1 MSKAQFHDA
10 ILILDVRSVDRALA
24 YYQRLGFK
32 VDFRYPEDP
41 DNYAGIVRGD
51 VHLHM
56 QWQAEEEFKKGTAG
70 NLRVLIRVDDARALY
85 EEYKAAGVL
94 PADVMVRDT
103 DWDTREFA
111 FRDPDGNGLT
121 FSQAL

>member
-1 MSKAQFHDA
+1 MPPHFQDA
-10 ILILDVRSVDRALA
+10 ILILDVRNIERALA
-24 YYQRLGFK
+24 YYQRLGFA
-32 VDFRYPEDP
+32 VEFHYESDP

-70 NLRVLIRVDDARALY
+70 NLRVLMRVDDVTALY
-85 EEYKAAGVL
+85 QEYRAAGIL
-94 PADVMVRDT
+94 PAAVQLRDT
-103 DWDTREFA
+103 DWGTREFA
-111 FRDPDGNGLT
+111 FHDPDGNGLI